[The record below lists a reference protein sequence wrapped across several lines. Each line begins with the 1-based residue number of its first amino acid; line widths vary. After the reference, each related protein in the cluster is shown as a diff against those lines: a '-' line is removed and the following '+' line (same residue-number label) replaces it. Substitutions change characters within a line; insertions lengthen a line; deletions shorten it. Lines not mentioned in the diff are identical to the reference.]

1 MIKTDKPISSVK
13 YNGEP
18 IPMDARPTDG
28 IIVKARDADGYAT
41 EVDFYGSVI
50 EYAQFYGGSSQSA
63 AAITP
68 FIKLQKINTKNA
80 VTEIKGLGLSNLPN
94 LTTDG
99 LDLSHVLTIAGMGT
113 GTGKNAAAFELFLPA
128 CTAVRDY
135 SLSGG
140 GMTKA
145 IFPELTTIGNSAFND
160 CSRLQE
166 AFFPKIRQLGVYTS
180 RMFRNCTAL
189 KTLEVGSVGFGV
201 TGWGDANFDRCT
213 QTGLTITMYTTGEKA
228 DALLSAIRN
237 GATNATIIL
246 KASEDT
252 TYNDV
257 AYSAGETMITSTV
270 EATA

>member
-18 IPMDARPTDG
+18 IPMDARPSDG
-28 IIVKARDADGYAT
+28 IVVKARDSEGYAT

-50 EYAQFYGGSSQSA
+50 EYAQFYGGSKYSA
-63 AAITP
+63 AAMTP

-80 VTEIKGLGLSNLPN
+80 VTEIKGFGLSNLPE

-99 LDLSHVLTIAGMGT
+99 LDLSHVMTFGGMNS
-113 GTGKNAAAFELFLPA
+113 GTGKNALSFDLYLPV
-128 CTAVRDY
+128 C
-135 SLSGG
+135 
-140 GMTKA
+140 
-145 IFPELTTIGNSAFND
+145 TTIKNGGASGSGVTKFIAPEATSINNASINS
-160 CSRLQE
+160 CSRLTE
-166 AFFPKIRQLGVYTS
+166 IKLPKITIIGAHTS
-180 RMFRNCTAL
+180 TMFSKNPSL

-201 TGWGDANFDRCT
+201 TSWGTNNYVEDT
-213 QTGLTITMYTTGEKA
+213 QADLTITMYTIGTKV
-228 DALLSAIRN
+228 DALLADIRN
-237 GATNATIIL
+237 GATNATIII